1 MPLPTARQ
9 SGRSAQ
15 NAAPG
20 EPVGSEAGVTGTGS
34 EESGYLALDADSLV
48 RRLGPVGAMRDRLG
62 DPSGW
67 QVREVGD
74 GNLNLV
80 FIVEGQAGAA
90 VVKQALPYVRLVGE
104 SWPLPLNRAFFERHA
119 LQRQA
124 ARCPGRVPRILYHD
138 DGQALTVMEYLT
150 PHVIL
155 RKSLAAGRVHPN
167 LAAHMAAFTAET
179 LFRGSDLHMDT
190 SERKADLALFAGNV
204 DLCDITES
212 LVFTDPYYA
221 AELNRHTSPQLDG
234 YVAELRAD
242 QDLKVQAQHLKAG
255 FAGNAQ
261 TLLHGDLHTGSIMVT
276 TEDTRVIDPE
286 FALYGPMGF
295 DIGMLLANYL
305 MAYFA
310 QAGHEPAPGARDA
323 YRAWLLDLAVQT
335 WAGFAARFREL
346 WRTERTGILYPPALF
361 EAQGHHLA
369 AEKACTDYLHGVWVD
384 AVGYCGVEMHRRILG
399 LAHIAE
405 LDDIADEE
413 LRAACERKALELGR
427 LLVLSRRSIGGPAE
441 IAALAEAIEARG
453 VPDRAAAG
461 TGAGKGTAT

>member
-1 MPLPTARQ
+1 MTETRPD
-9 SGRSAQ
+9 G
-15 NAAPG
+15 N
-20 EPVGSEAGVTGTGS
+20 
-34 EESGYLALDADSLV
+34 GYLPLDADSLA
-48 RRLGPVGAMRDRLG
+48 RRLGQVGALRDRLG
-62 DPSGW
+62 DPAGW

-80 FIVEGQAGAA
+80 FIVAGEAGAA

-119 LQRQA
+119 LRRQA
-124 ARCPGRVPRILYHD
+124 ARCPGRVPQILHHD
-138 DGQALTVMEYLT
+138 DAQSLTVMDYLT

-167 LAAHMAAFTAET
+167 LAAHMADFMAQT

-190 SERKADLALFAGNV
+190 RTRKADLALFAGNV

-242 QDLKVQAQHLKAG
+242 QDLKVQVQHLKAG

-276 TEDTRVIDPE
+276 DSDTRVIDPE
-286 FALYGPMGF
+286 FAVYGPMGF
-295 DIGMLLANYL
+295 DVGMLLANYL
-305 MAYFA
+305 MAWFA
-310 QAGHEPAPGARDA
+310 QAGHEERPGARDA
-323 YRAWLLDLAVQT
+323 YRAWLLDLVAQT
-335 WAGFAARFREL
+335 WAGFAAGFRAL
-346 WRTERTGILYPPALF
+346 WQTERHGILYPAALF
-361 EAQGHHLA
+361 EDQGHHMA
-369 AEKACTDYLHGVWVD
+369 SEKACADYLRGVWVD
-384 AVGYCGVEMHRRILG
+384 AAGYCGVEMHRRILG

-405 LDDIADEE
+405 LDDIADED
-413 LRAACERKALELGR
+413 LRASCERKALELGR
-427 LLVLSRRSIGGPAE
+427 LLVLARQSMGGPADV
-441 IAALAEAIEARG
+441 IALAQAIERRG
-453 VPDRAAAG
+453 VPPGD
-461 TGAGKGTAT
+461 GAVQGSAT